1 MGWERD
7 EWRSAVGEMSEVDR
21 QLAYDEPRRMRGLC
35 GDQSDAAGDCSL
47 GAGDGDES
55 A

>member
-7 EWRSAVGEMSEVDR
+7 EWRSAVRAMSEVDR

-35 GDQSDAAGDCSL
+35 GDPSDAVEDCSL
-47 GAGDGDES
+47 GSDDDDV
-55 A
+55 